1 MHALSGAMALVALA
15 VVVTLSPPAG
25 TAGVPAP
32 RLNLTASGITIA
44 TSPAVPNFP
53 VTLDG
58 VTERTDGAG
67 RVHFDAEATSDSLV
81 SRRLTPTEAIVP
93 FEGQD
98 VKASSGKLYPF
109 GPVRILALNLSYH
122 VRFSFSGLSGA
133 PVDPAAISKI
143 TVKSPL
149 GEVADVSARE
159 ATWLQGSRT
168 VRAGSG
174 LAVEHLEWTVQGVQ
188 FAGSNVVNISQQRFR
203 PAEQQ
208 SVAVKLL
215 FFSLKLHVHDTL
227 FGHPQD
233 GAVELVYPDG
243 HAQRF
248 RLDDRGQ
255 AEITALPRGQYTI
268 SIQGA
273 GPALSRPLAVSRDQ
287 DLDLSFYSWWDIV
300 TLLGTLAAIAVCLA
314 VIGAIRRR
322 RSNSR
327 DDAGPARVTLTLR
340 QASPGDDD
348 ALTVGGA
355 REPQDAAREPQDA
368 ESPSD
373 VAVLVDRHAD

>member
-1 MHALSGAMALVALA
+1 MALVALA

-25 TAGVPAP
+25 TTGVPGT

-58 VTERTDGAG
+58 VTELTDGAG
-67 RVHFDAEATSDSLV
+67 RVHFDAVATSDSLV

-93 FEGQD
+93 FKGQD
-98 VKASSGKLYPF
+98 VKVSSGKLYPF
-109 GPVRILALNLSYH
+109 GRVRILALDLSYH

-133 PVDPAAISKI
+133 PVDPAAISKV

-149 GEVADVSARE
+149 GQVADVSARE

-168 VRAGSG
+168 VRSGSG
-174 LAVEHLEWTVQGVQ
+174 LAVEHLAWTVQRVQ

-208 SVAVKLL
+208 TVDVKLL
-215 FFSLKLHVHDTL
+215 FFSLRLHVHDTL
-227 FGHPQD
+227 FGHPQG
-233 GAVELVYPDG
+233 GAIELVYPDG

-248 RLDDRGQ
+248 RIDDRGQ
-255 AEITALPRGQYTI
+255 AAITALPRGQYTL

-273 GPALSRPLAVSRDQ
+273 GPTLSRPLAVSRDQ
-287 DLDLSFYSWWDIV
+287 DLDLSFYTWWDIV
-300 TLLGTLAAIAVCLA
+300 TLLGTLAAAAVCLA
-314 VIGAIRRR
+314 VIGAIGRR
-322 RSNSR
+322 RSASR
-327 DDAGPARVTLTLR
+327 DDAGAAQVTPALP

-348 ALTVGGA
+348 TLTVGGA
-355 REPQDAAREPQDA
+355 REPQVE